1 MRGRK
6 GTDRKGGGKKKKKKR
21 RRQCDHRGR
30 DWNDVATHP
39 GMQTTIRSGRGKE
52 AFSLRASG
60 EGLAHWHPDFGLL
73 ASRLSVA
80 LSHPVYSTLLQ
91 QLQETN
97 TPESSVSSGP
107 SFSHSRPWD
116 PEQSWF
122 FASLLWCFGLILPL
136 GDAWICGTGSTWE
149 FVVV

>member
-1 MRGRK
+1 MVQSVVLKTVGQDLATEQQKQSAQALNAKASVLMRGRK

-116 PEQSWF
+116 PEQS
-122 FASLLWCFGLILPL
+122 
-136 GDAWICGTGSTWE
+136 
-149 FVVV
+149 